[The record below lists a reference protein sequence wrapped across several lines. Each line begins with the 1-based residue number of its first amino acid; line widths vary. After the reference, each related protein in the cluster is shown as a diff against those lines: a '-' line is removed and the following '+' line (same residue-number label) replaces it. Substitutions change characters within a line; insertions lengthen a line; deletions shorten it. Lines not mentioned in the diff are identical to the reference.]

1 MCSKTFG
8 QFVLISLVV
17 VVFPVTSPA
26 KIIAFPGIGLSSENS
41 LTPGNNSDG
50 FGTVT
55 GVYNDESN
63 QLCFTMSWTLDTT
76 STVVTNA
83 HFHGPATPAQNA
95 GVQIGL
101 TGFSTAKVGAHTEI
115 VTPNET
121 QEGQLLAGLWYLNI
135 HSDQFGQGELRGQM
149 ISIPTTASFAEL
161 PVDTTQ
167 EGIAPTG
174 GIGTINAAYDIA
186 SKRLTFCLEWTG
198 LTGPVTLA
206 HFHKA
211 AAGSSGPPTI
221 TIHTLPNFPLA
232 AAGTF
237 AGFVT
242 LDESQEADLL
252 AGLWYVNLHTA
263 AHGPGEIRGQLIP
276 HIETS
281 VDHWAIYER

>member
-1 MCSKTFG
+1 MRIG
-8 QFVLISLVV
+8 WIGLIVQVMFVMT
-17 VVFPVTSPA
+17 VFPLAGRAGV
-26 KIIAFPGIGLSSENS
+26 IAFPGIELSSENS
-41 LTPGNNSDG
+41 HTEGNDSDG

-55 GVYNDESN
+55 GVYNDVSN

-76 STVVTNA
+76 STLVSNA
-83 HFHGPATPAQNA
+83 HFHGPATPLQDA
-95 GVQIGL
+95 GVQIGI
-101 TGFSTAKVGAHTEI
+101 TGFSTARIGTHTQI

-149 ISIPTTASFAEL
+149 VSIPSNASFADL

-174 GIGTINAAYDIA
+174 GIGTINAAYNKA
-186 SKRLTFCLEWTG
+186 TKQLTFCLEWSG
-198 LTGPVTLA
+198 LSGPITLA

-221 TIHTLPNFPLA
+221 TLHTLPNFPLA

-237 AGFVT
+237 AAFVT
-242 LDESQEADLL
+242 LNETQEADLL

-263 AHGPGEIRGQLIP
+263 AHGSGEIRGQLIP
-276 HIETS
+276 QIVSS
-281 VDHWAIYER
+281 VENWNQYEN